1 MTVIAAVITRYCTAQ
16 ASDSLITEL
25 QPDGTRVPKE
35 WERTKIVA
43 VPHWRGA
50 MAYWGLATY
59 DAYQWSTL
67 DWLQERAQEAN
78 QHSSPE
84 DFARVMT
91 EMLDEAISKM
101 TLRRPLDAGIGIHF
115 TAYEYINNY
124 WIPEFFLLSNFEDPS
139 YESLHSDGVH
149 LSRETYHHIDRNLPG
164 PQPEHREAKYR
175 LAVHQYLQ
183 QVGGMLLYNN
193 GDPLLFNPAARAIL
207 TMIRELARRGILA
220 NRDSVAT
227 YRAIARRPIEVLS
240 RAQVDFVGK
249 ENRTVGGRPHDLAVT
264 PNGEYSS
271 DSGDA

>member
-25 QPDGTRVPKE
+25 RPDGTRVPKE

-59 DAYQWSTL
+59 DAYKWSTL

-78 QHSSPE
+78 QYFSPE

-91 EMLDEAISKM
+91 EMLNEAISKM
-101 TLRRPLDAGIGIHF
+101 TFRRPLDAGIGIHF
-115 TAYEYINNY
+115 TAYEYIKNR
-124 WIPEFFLLSNFEDPS
+124 WIPELFLLSNFKDPS
-139 YESLHSDGVH
+139 YRSLSDRVYLG
-149 LSRETYHHIDRNLPG
+149 RETYHHIDMNVNG
-164 PQPEHREAKYR
+164 PQPEHSEPKYR
-175 LAVHQYLQ
+175 LKVHKYLQ
-183 QVGGMLLYNN
+183 AGGMLVYNN
-193 GDPLLFNPAARAIL
+193 GDPLLFNPAASAIFA
-207 TMIRELARRGILA
+207 MIQELARRGKLDNHA
-220 NRDSVAT
+220 NIAT
-227 YRAIARRPIEVLS
+227 YRAIVRRPIEIVS
-240 RAQVDFVGK
+240 HVQHDFARK
-249 ENRTVGGRPHDLAVT
+249 KTRTVGGKLHDLAAT